1 MREKWAAGSGQWA
14 VKSPVRNL
22 EPSSLGVEAADIQR
36 LPTAHCPL
44 PTVSS
49 RGFTLIELVITLTVL
64 TIMTMGVIPLVKIS
78 VRRQR
83 EQQLREALRQMRG
96 AIDQFH
102 REALAGARTGQGAQG
117 IATGGSPPPNTTAGT
132 GGDTDNPQPQ
142 PMQFVDPRIRVAITD
157 NTIFGTDNPDRYPPD
172 LDTLVNGVNVTP
184 IGAGPQGGGGIAGLD
199 NDNTA
204 TSNSLT
210 STKKKV
216 YLREIPIDPMTGE
229 RDWELR
235 STYDSKDAQ
244 SWGGENVFDVR
255 SKSTATAL
263 DGETKYNEW

>member
-1 MREKWAAGSGQWA
+1 MKEQKAVGSRQRAEGGKQR
-14 VKSPVRNL
+14 KTVR
-22 EPSSLGVEAADIQR
+22 R
-36 LPTAHCPL
+36 FLPTAFRLRPSAFR
-44 PTVSS
+44 PAQ
-49 RGFTLIELVITLTVL
+49 GFTLIELVITLTVL
-64 TIMTMGVIPLVKIS
+64 TILTLGVIPLVKTS

-102 REALAGARTGQGAQG
+102 REALAGARMQAGR
-117 IATGGSPPPNTTAGT
+117 PPAGT
-132 GGDTDNPQPQ
+132 GTGTGTGEGEGGTGGVPAQP
-142 PMQFVDPRIRVAITD
+142 FVDPRVRVAITD
-157 NTIFGTDNPDRYPPD
+157 TTIFGTDNPDRYPPD
-172 LDTLVNGVNVTP
+172 LEILVNGVSVTP
-184 IGAGPQGGGGIAGLD
+184 IDAGGAGGGGGIVGLGD
-199 NDNTA
+199 SERTA
-204 TSNSLT
+204 TSNTLS

-235 STYDSKDAQ
+235 STYDSKDAG

-255 SKSTATAL
+255 SKSTTTAL

>member
-1 MREKWAAGSGQWA
+1 MKRQWSVASGRWSVKAVANVERAASA
-14 VKSPVRNL
+14 N
-22 EPSSLGVEAADIQR
+22 SSQPPLTLTTDHR
-36 LPTAHCPL
+36 PLTTA
-44 PTVSS
+44 SS

-64 TIMTMGVIPLVKIS
+64 TILTLGVIPLVKTS

-102 REALAGARTGQGAQG
+102 REALAGARMQTGGRPPSGEGA
-117 IATGGSPPPNTTAGT
+117 ATGVDPEGGGATAGAP
-132 GGDTDNPQPQ
+132 GPPAQP
-142 PMQFVDPRIRVAITD
+142 FVDPRVRVAITD
-157 NTIFGTDNPDRYPPD
+157 TTIFGTDNPDRYPPD
-172 LDTLVNGVNVTP
+172 LETLVNGVSVTP
-184 IGAGPQGGGGIAGLD
+184 IDAGPGGGGGIVGLGD
-199 NDNTA
+199 SDRTA
-204 TSNSLT
+204 TSNTLS

-229 RDWELR
+229 REWEFR
-235 STYDSKDAQ
+235 STYDSKDAG